1 MTHSSAGTFFLI
13 VTKKRR
19 PVGFSLPVPGRR
31 RGAGGCRWHVSRV
44 LPVPFILWPCSVF
57 VGPILMASF
66 EFLSFFTGLPEMV
79 ICEVRVEMG
88 PKSS

>member
-1 MTHSSAGTFFLI
+1 MACF
-13 VTKKRR
+13 
-19 PVGFSLPVPGRR
+19 PC
-31 RGAGGCRWHVSRV
+31 ASR
-44 LPVPFILWPCSVF
+44 VPFILWPCSVF

-79 ICEVRVEMG
+79 TCEVRVEMG